1 MKTNFA
7 RKLVR
12 MTGVCG
18 VAAMIAVPLA
28 PSVSIAAATNVATAF
43 ETLVDSDILALGP
56 VEHVDVA
63 KRQLQVLGQL
73 IVVPVAQSAV
83 LDSLLGKM
91 VEVHGSVKPDGTLH
105 ATKVSE
111 ITTASFVP
119 GATQLYLRG
128 AISSVDQVNAVAR
141 VGSLSIKYAGALH
154 TLSANSLAVGQLAS
168 FSGVEYFGIAAFYAD
183 NGRVTGSVAT
193 ISQEGSDKVGAS
205 GQISQ
210 EGSDKVGPSSL
221 KSQEGSD
228 KVSPSSLKSQ
238 EGSDKV
244 SPASLKSQE
253 GATRSVPRA

>member
-7 RKLVR
+7 RKAVR
-12 MTGVCG
+12 ITGVYG
-18 VAAMIAVPLA
+18 VAAMMAVPLA
-28 PSVSIAAATNVATAF
+28 SSGSLAAAATVATTF
-43 ETLVDSDILALGP
+43 ETLVDTDILALGP

-73 IVVPVAQSAV
+73 IAIPVAQSAA

-91 VEVHGSVKPDGTLH
+91 VEVHGSVKSDGTLQ

-119 GATQLYLRG
+119 GATQLYLKG
-128 AISSVDQVNAVAR
+128 ALSSVDQVNAVAR
-141 VGSLSIKYAGALH
+141 VGSLSIKYSGALH

-183 NGRVTGSVAT
+183 NGRVTGSLAT

-210 EGSDKVGPSSL
+210 EGSDKVSPSSL

-238 EGSDKV
+238 EG
-244 SPASLKSQE
+244 
-253 GATRSVPRA
+253 ATRSVPRA